1 MLTADEIKELESEYS
16 FLAEM
21 VSQERRNAADLY
33 GAGRSRWAEVHD
45 GSADAYE
52 DEKRGF
58 RTALRVLGYEIEEKD
73 GAFKIVCR
81 EEKRK

>member
-1 MLTADEIKELESEYS
+1 MLTAEEIKELESEYS

-33 GAGRSRWAEVHD
+33 GAGRSRWAEIHD

-52 DEKRGF
+52 DEQTGF
-58 RTALRVLGYEIEEKD
+58 RTALRVLGYEVKEQD
-73 GAFKIVCR
+73 GSIKIVR
-81 EEKRK
+81 WKEGEK

>member
-33 GAGRSRWAEVHD
+33 GAGRGRWAEIHD
-45 GSADAYE
+45 GSADSYE
-52 DEKRGF
+52 DEQRGF
-58 RTALRVLGYEIEEKD
+58 RTALRVLGYEIKEKD
-73 GAFKIVCR
+73 GAFEIVR
-81 EEKRK
+81 WEGKKK